1 MKKFIA
7 IILMLVLV
15 LGLFAFGLGL
25 LAGCWLESE
34 FVRNCIGVGLIACG
48 VLILQRK

>member
-1 MKKFIA
+1 MCRRN
-7 IILMLVLV
+7 LL
-15 LGLFAFGLGL
+15 LGLGLLAFGLGL

-34 FVRNCIGVGLIACG
+34 FVRNCIGVGLLATG

>member
-1 MKKFIA
+1 MWRKN
-7 IILMLVLV
+7 LLLG

-48 VLILQRK
+48 VLVLQRK